1 MQMPQVAVAVVLG
14 LLGKLLQ
21 ALMQVRVALV
31 CSLAIMRLQPQLVI
45 LVTTLAA
52 EAAVL
57 QSMVQ
62 QMLAVLAAV
71 ETAQL

>member
-1 MQMPQVAVAVVLG
+1 MQMPLVVAGVVLG

-31 CSLAIMRLQPQLVI
+31 WQFWIMQLQLQLVI

-52 EAAVL
+52 EVAVL